1 MKPRKF
7 IKEIQQKSRSTR
19 LLVLWLATFLIMI
32 VIIVIWLASFSK
44 SFQINETKEET
55 EVTNLPSL
63 FKSIEKDFSLFKQKL
78 EASIG
83 NIKSE

>member
-1 MKPRKF
+1 MKSKKF
-7 IKEIQQKSRSTR
+7 IKKIQQKSRSTR
-19 LLVLWLATFLIMI
+19 LLILWVVTFLIMI
-32 VIIVIWLASFSK
+32 IIIVIWLASFSK
-44 SFQINETKEET
+44 SFQVNETKEET

-63 FKSIEKDFSLFKQKL
+63 FRSIEKDFSLFKQKL